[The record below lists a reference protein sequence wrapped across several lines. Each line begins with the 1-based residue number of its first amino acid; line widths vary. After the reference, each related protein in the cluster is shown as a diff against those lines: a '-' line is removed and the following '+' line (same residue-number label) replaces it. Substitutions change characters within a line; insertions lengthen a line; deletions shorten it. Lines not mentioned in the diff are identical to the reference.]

1 MQKLTAGQ
9 IKVVNLRAEGLTVK
23 EIAYEL
29 GVTVSAVK
37 QQLSLVYA
45 KWNVRNVA
53 QLIKAKEAYDREG
66 RR

>member
-1 MQKLTAGQ
+1 M
-9 IKVVNLRAEGLTVK
+9 NLRAEGLTVK
-23 EIAYEL
+23 GIAYEL
-29 GVTVSAVK
+29 GITVSAVK